1 MNLIKTTQTIMPRPR
16 DDYFKD
22 FDKFESLL
30 SGIPVEG
37 ITDYENDRL
46 TSSLCQ
52 LFIEKYNEEIT
63 DEHAKNYKPVQ
74 KRITLVLI
82 VFLSMVEDGLPHT
95 SEGCDI
101 TSFCDS
107 CISGMEALRYDS
119 VSERLN
125 NAIESVHFESN
136 EWLRLMQF
144 ALAFVAGGVTVNEK
158 PKLYPMVN
166 FFFERLIESED
177 DAKAID
183 FSRCCPSTMRT
194 MLPNIRLHI
203 LLKTLND
210 FCKNILQEYTARIY
224 CNLWFA
230 KNREERNFAKDIEAR
245 RQFVLEHIKCC
256 PMDGEFILLSLTF
269 SDEIMMGREVSL
281 LR

>member
-1 MNLIKTTQTIMPRPR
+1 M
-16 DDYFKD
+16 Y
-22 FDKFESLL
+22 
-30 SGIPVEG
+30 V
-37 ITDYENDRL
+37 
-46 TSSLCQ
+46 
-52 LFIEKYNEEIT
+52 
-63 DEHAKNYKPVQ
+63 
-74 KRITLVLI
+74 
-82 VFLSMVEDGLPHT
+82 
-95 SEGCDI
+95 
-101 TSFCDS
+101 
-107 CISGMEALRYDS
+107 
-119 VSERLN
+119 
-125 NAIESVHFESN
+125 N

-144 ALAFVAGGVTVNEK
+144 ALAFVAVGVTVNEK

-203 LLKTLND
+203 LLKTW
-210 FCKNILQEYTARIY
+210 FLQEYTARIY

-281 LR
+281 LRWNKSYGKSNQDST

>member
-63 DEHAKNYKPVQ
+63 DEHAKNCKPVQ
-74 KRITLVLI
+74 KHITLVLI

-107 CISGMEALRYDS
+107 CISGMEALRCDS
-119 VSERLN
+119 VLERLN

-144 ALAFVAGGVTVNEK
+144 ALAFVAGWQK
-158 PKLYPMVN
+158 RRYIL
-166 FFFERLIESED
+166 FFLIFKSHD
-177 DAKAID
+177 LFD
-183 FSRCCPSTMRT
+183 
-194 MLPNIRLHI
+194 L
-203 LLKTLND
+203 
-210 FCKNILQEYTARIY
+210 
-224 CNLWFA
+224 
-230 KNREERNFAKDIEAR
+230 
-245 RQFVLEHIKCC
+245 
-256 PMDGEFILLSLTF
+256 
-269 SDEIMMGREVSL
+269 
-281 LR
+281 